1 MSGSRINLERKVPV
15 LRFTPRAP
23 ITPAQAQRLLRELDQ
38 LALLLDEVKRQTERV
53 EAAADAIGDALI
65 RQLDA
70 VSTKAGRG
78 KSAMRAGAKA
88 NTRARVLHPFPE
100 SLSSPDLNRA
110 QG

>member
-1 MSGSRINLERKVPV
+1 
-15 LRFTPRAP
+15 
-23 ITPAQAQRLLRELDQ
+23 
-38 LALLLDEVKRQTERV
+38 
-53 EAAADAIGDALI
+53 
-65 RQLDA
+65 

-78 KSAMRAGAKA
+78 KSAMRAGSKA